1 MRKSFN
7 LTLGSVVLI
16 FSSCSQGE
24 FTGDTGANR
33 GTIKPPVSTTPNTNT
48 TPNTTPGVTPDSG
61 DLKTDDGGL
70 IKDLNAD
77 YKSCLQLAK
86 SGKRGYGQCG
96 SNEVVVI
103 VNDGGAKEMTCC
115 PLASQSI
122 LSIKENEKHIA
133 RPGICQ
139 ADEVLTGMQQNYGS
153 YCTKINTSL
162 VKLSAPINSTFVT
175 RSFGGLLGQIAESY
189 NIKDTCVCTEGYVAI
204 GGHTTQDN
212 RCTEQC
218 VKIEKK

>member
-1 MRKSFN
+1 MLKSI
-7 LTLGSVVLI
+7 VIVLATTAII

-24 FTGDTGANR
+24 FTGGAGANR
-33 GTIKPPVSTTPNTNT
+33 GMIQPPRDTPTNT
-48 TPNTTPGVTPDSG
+48 TTGTVPGTPPSSN
-61 DLKTDDGGL
+61 DLKTDDGSL
-70 IKDLNAD
+70 ITDLNAD
-77 YKSCLQLAK
+77 YNSCLQLPK
-86 SGKRGYGQCG
+86 SGKRGYGLCG
-96 SNEVVVI
+96 DNEVVVI
-103 VNDGGAKEMTCC
+103 VNDGAAREMTCC

-122 LSIKENEKHIA
+122 LSAIQNEKHVA

-175 RSFGGLLGQIAESY
+175 KSFGGLLGQIAESY
-189 NIKDTCVCTEGYVAI
+189 NVKDTCVCAEGYVAI